1 MAESIKVYIPEH
13 LRAGIYSNIANVQ
26 VSKNEVILDFI
37 FTKPEEATLVSRVV
51 LSIEHAKSLEKVLSN
66 ILKDK

>member
-1 MAESIKVYIPEH
+1 MAETIKVHIPEH
-13 LRAGIYSNIANVQ
+13 LRAGIYSNIANIQ

-37 FTKPEEATLVSRVV
+37 FAKPEEATLVSRVV

-66 ILKDK
+66 VLKNK